1 MSEVKSTITEQLQHL
16 QMLLHRMAFRGLMTT
31 GKIAP
36 NPYRGQGRVLAVLK
50 LKPEVSQK
58 ELAYLLD
65 MSKQSL
71 AELLAKMEK
80 QGYIARE
87 PSAEDKRST
96 IVKLLDEGR
105 KAAETNDGSASET
118 HQILDCLNEAELVQ
132 FSDYLRR
139 VIKECEEYFPGE
151 GYEERRKKL
160 ERFMSH
166 RDLGGG
172 GPYGYSGY
180 FDEG

>member
-1 MSEVKSTITEQLQHL
+1 MDDIKSTITEQLQHL
-16 QMLLHRMAFRGLMTT
+16 QMMLHRMAFRGLMST

-71 AELLAKMEK
+71 AELLAKLEK

-87 PSAEDKRST
+87 PSEDDKRSIT
-96 IVKLLDEGR
+96 VRLLEEGR
-105 KAAETNDGSASET
+105 KAAETMDGSASET
-118 HQILDCLNEAELVQ
+118 HQILDCLNDVELVQ

-139 VIKECEEYFPGE
+139 VIRECEEYFPGE
-151 GYEERRKKL
+151 GYEERRRKL
-160 ERFMSH
+160 ERFMSR
-166 RDLGGG
+166 RDQNGGK
-172 GPYGYSGY
+172 PYGYSGY
-180 FDEG
+180 FDEK